1 MQGKIIRYV
10 IFNLFESRR
19 FYFACIVILIAHNF
33 LRYFIVKYSKSIGSE
48 EWLWSKFTV
57 GVVVTTLYLFT
68 ALSALTLKNKI
79 SPLFRS
85 TWLILFFIALYNEVS
100 HLIFSEN
107 IDYYESVAG
116 QLQTYVSFTLPILF
130 VGVWNAINFKTNL
143 NSKLLNLVELFVII
157 NALVIISCFFLDI
170 EIFKSYPGS
179 NRWGYSGFMA
189 RTTGIVLSSIVFL
202 REWSNNKR
210 WVRLLLYSIIFFVS
224 GTKSGLL
231 TFCLILFFVIIKSIR
246 ARLALLALGCL
257 VAACTPYL
265 IKHFVYL
272 SPFWESIYEESGLW
286 GVMSSLRVNNMFVF
300 FSSLNES
307 LNLKA
312 LLIGGA
318 VRFENMWVEI
328 LPIDLFAWFGVI
340 GLFVTLRFYY
350 KWLKKMV
357 YLVPVVSSFFYG
369 GLVLEPILVILLG
382 VWAAEKN

>member
-189 RTTGIVLSSIVFL
+189 RTTGQ
-202 REWSNNKR
+202 
-210 WVRLLLYSIIFFVS
+210 
-224 GTKSGLL
+224 
-231 TFCLILFFVIIKSIR
+231 
-246 ARLALLALGCL
+246 
-257 VAACTPYL
+257 
-265 IKHFVYL
+265 
-272 SPFWESIYEESGLW
+272 
-286 GVMSSLRVNNMFVF
+286 
-300 FSSLNES
+300 
-307 LNLKA
+307 
-312 LLIGGA
+312 
-318 VRFENMWVEI
+318 
-328 LPIDLFAWFGVI
+328 
-340 GLFVTLRFYY
+340 
-350 KWLKKMV
+350 
-357 YLVPVVSSFFYG
+357 
-369 GLVLEPILVILLG
+369 
-382 VWAAEKN
+382 